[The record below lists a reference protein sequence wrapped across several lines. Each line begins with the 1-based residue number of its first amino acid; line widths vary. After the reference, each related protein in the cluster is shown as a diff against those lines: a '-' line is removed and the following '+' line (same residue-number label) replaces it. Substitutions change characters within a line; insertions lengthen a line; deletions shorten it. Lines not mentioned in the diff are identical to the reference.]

1 MALVHSIRVLY
12 TNNIVWSNGER
23 ERRKNEYSHIFVN
36 RWIHFYSTEATQW
49 KQKGRKWSETKH
61 THAHTP
67 QNVIAEQRQ
76 QRISS
81 IALFSTKIPMRLL
94 FHPFNARPQ
103 HTSVND
109 ADYWDP
115 IKMSTL
121 LLHRRNM
128 QRQLSTATDVVHY
141 LESRVWN
148 EWEWRDDAK
157 F

>member
-1 MALVHSIRVLY
+1 MNTLLFDGGHTVEAKRAKVKRNKTY
-12 TNNIVWSNGER
+12 TR
-23 ERRKNEYSHIFVN
+23 
-36 RWIHFYSTEATQW
+36 
-49 KQKGRKWSETKH
+49 
-61 THAHTP
+61 TP

-94 FHPFNARPQ
+94 FHPFNARPK

-148 EWEWRDDAK
+148 E
-157 F
+157 